1 MDLDQIIDNI
11 GKLPEPSKN
20 ALKEI
25 ISEVTHPKGHIQ
37 YSLVKLH
44 Y

>member
-25 ISEVTHPKGHIQ
+25 ISEVTQDRK
-37 YSLVKLH
+37 SVV
-44 Y
+44 

>member
-25 ISEVTHPKGHIQ
+25 ISEVTHPKDIS
-37 YSLVKLH
+37 YSGRTK
-44 Y
+44 